1 MKNKLFILLL
11 LISTCIYAQPGYY
24 GSFEFKVYKEKKLV
38 DLSTEPWKVITNKTP
53 NFNPNQSYNYPDY
66 YKINVRGG
74 DGKENLF
81 VDIVC
86 NKDTMRIY
94 TPSIGFRTVTLDS
107 ILFKKGVFKIPTY
120 IYDLQELI
128 KKTPNNYE
136 YIPNLKGNWD
146 LFSTKKEVYKCY
158 IEKVEDLDITST
170 PLIAANVSN
179 TMQWESNT
187 FLFKKNYII
196 KNRAGWDNNNHYVNN
211 KYFIYE
217 IKNID
222 ETTFWGGK
230 NLVYDIVSLYAKE
243 KILYALIKK
252 SYPDIYRGETY
263 GIYKLYFVEEEKL
276 NDKLVS
282 TLKKKQI
289 QEDYQAAMKL
299 QGYGGALREKI
310 KSDYNKIPK

>member
-1 MKNKLFILLL
+1 MNKLFTILI
-11 LISTCIYAQPGYY
+11 LISTSVFAQPGYY

-38 DLSTEPWKVITNKTP
+38 DLSSDPWKVITYKTS
-53 NFNPNQSYNYPDY
+53 NFYPFHSYKYPDN
-66 YKINVRGG
+66 YKINVEGG
-74 DGKENLF
+74 NGSRNLF

-86 NKDTMRIY
+86 HKDTMRIY
-94 TPSIGFRTVTLDS
+94 TPSVDYRTVTLDS
-107 ILFKKGVFKIPTY
+107 IFFKKGVFKIPTY
-120 IYDLQELI
+120 IYDLQEWI
-128 KKTPNNYE
+128 KNAPDYYE
-136 YIPNLKGNWD
+136 YIPNIKSNWD

-158 IEKVEDLDITST
+158 IEKTEDLDITST
-170 PLIAANVSN
+170 PLIAANVTN

-196 KNRAGWDNNNHYVNN
+196 KNHAGWDSNNQYVNN

-217 IKNID
+217 IKNIE

-243 KILYALIKK
+243 KTLYALIKK

-263 GIYKLYFVEEEKL
+263 GIYKLYFVEEKNL
-276 NDKLVS
+276 NDKLIS
-282 TLKKKQI
+282 SLKKKQI
-289 QEDYQAAMKL
+289 EEDYQAAMKL